1 MRASWGIVIVGVVLF
16 VRPGFVRGNSTN
28 LVYTYSGQFNLR
40 IPFNPSESRGWMQDA
55 VIFVPDHIVIWDL
68 DVLVNIR
75 HTSAFDLQVSVRGPS
90 GHVVNLAAGEPWEG
104 YYPGQDYAGTRFD
117 DEAQSSI
124 EDARPPFTG
133 SFRPRQ
139 KLEVFD
145 GRDAYGAWTLEIY
158 DAFYGDVG
166 CLDSFTLII
175 TGPPREDGTTIPS
188 PAAGPLTILGTAVI
202 GACLRRKHGPRS
214 TPPQTFPGRVVQR
227 DSAASLS
234 RTACSCFFLKW

>member
-1 MRASWGIVIVGVVLF
+1 MRAYCAVVVGIVLSVV
-16 VRPGFVRGNSTN
+16 PGFVRGNSTN
-28 LVYTYSGQFNLR
+28 LVYTYGGQFNLR
-40 IPFNPSESRGWMQDA
+40 IPSNSSESRGWMQDA

-75 HTSAFDLQVSVRGPS
+75 HTAAFDLQVSLRGPS
-90 GHVVNLAAGEPWEG
+90 GRVVNLAAGEPREG
-104 YYPGQDYAGTRFD
+104 YYKGQDYAGTRFD
-117 DEAQSSI
+117 DEAQTPV

-139 KLEVFD
+139 KLEAFD
-145 GRDAYGAWTLEIY
+145 GRDAYGTWTLEIY

-188 PAAGPLTILGTAVI
+188 PAAGPLAFLGAAVV
-202 GACLRRKHGPRS
+202 GSRRRRREPRRDPKPGGHSRAEPFSGTVLRPCRGPFA
-214 TPPQTFPGRVVQR
+214 P
-227 DSAASLS
+227 ASS
-234 RTACSCFFLKW
+234 